1 MAGDP
6 IYGRCVV
13 CNSQHAPKGQLLCP
27 ECGGIANRLQD
38 ALGGPRTNEMIAEAL
53 RAMVKSLEAVENLLE
68 RILERV
74 ATVDRKET
82 GEEEK

>member
-1 MAGDP
+1 
-6 IYGRCVV
+6 
-13 CNSQHAPKGQLLCP
+13 
-27 ECGGIANRLQD
+27 
-38 ALGGPRTNEMIAEAL
+38 MIAEAL